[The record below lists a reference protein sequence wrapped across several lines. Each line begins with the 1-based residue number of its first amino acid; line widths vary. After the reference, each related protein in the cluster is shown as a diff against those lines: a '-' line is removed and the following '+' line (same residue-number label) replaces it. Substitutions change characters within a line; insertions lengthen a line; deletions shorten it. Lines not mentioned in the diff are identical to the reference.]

1 MGGVAPLKSATCQL
15 ICSGVVMLIVV
26 RIFDQPWTLDAPSE
40 KVWFSLFGLTFF
52 GTAIA
57 YIVFFKIL
65 VSAGASK
72 VMLVTLL
79 MPFSAL
85 FLGNAFLDEPIRT
98 QEIAGALIIGLGLLF
113 IDGRVLRGI
122 QRIRYNL

>member
-1 MGGVAPLKSATCQL
+1 M
-15 ICSGVVMLIVV
+15 
-26 RIFDQPWTLDAPSE
+26 
-40 KVWFSLFGLTFF
+40 FF
-52 GTAIA
+52 Q
-57 YIVFFKIL
+57 IL
-65 VSAGASK
+65 VSAGASN

-113 IDGRVLRGI
+113 IDGRVLRVI
-122 QRIRYNL
+122 QRIRYNLCYQRALIATHGRTVRDGPSGLLRTRLTC

>member
-1 MGGVAPLKSATCQL
+1 MAVALACSHGHMSFHCRISDFYDGNATHRAAMAFQ
-15 ICSGVVMLIVV
+15 
-26 RIFDQPWTLDAPSE
+26 
-40 KVWFSLFGLTFF
+40 
-52 GTAIA
+52 
-57 YIVFFKIL
+57 IL
-65 VSAGASK
+65 VSAGASN

-98 QEIAGALIIGLGLLF
+98 QEIAGALIIGLGLIF
-113 IDGRVLRGI
+113 IDGRVLRVI